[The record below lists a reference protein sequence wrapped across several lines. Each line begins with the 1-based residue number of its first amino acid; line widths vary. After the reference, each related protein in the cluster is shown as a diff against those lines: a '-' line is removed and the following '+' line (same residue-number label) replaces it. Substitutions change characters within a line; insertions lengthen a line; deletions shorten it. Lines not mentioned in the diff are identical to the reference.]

1 MSEPGNRRIQA
12 AIVHMIGLIL
22 CAVALWAL
30 RRWRLPFL
38 VGTVDGIMPLKSALY
53 LLVFTPLLIWLLW
66 RIFLIASAGRVGGLA
81 GVFIMGVLFVGLGLG
96 MHDTATLL
104 GAAGNTGW
112 SPRVVEARRFYD
124 EILGHGAFWLGFVL
138 TTVATGVAQIS
149 NPMPA
154 RQPWLICM
162 VFGLL
167 GLPLATVML
176 GNLMFEHTGRD
187 LVVIGVALSCVLA
200 VHAWKRVELRRLPL
214 LCLLYPAY
222 ALALIGTLLYWA
234 VQRGES

>member
-1 MSEPGNRRIQA
+1 MNEPGNRRIQS
-12 AIVHMIGLIL
+12 AIIHMTGLIL
-22 CAVALWAL
+22 CAVSLWAL

-38 VGTVDGIMPLKSALY
+38 VGTIGGVMPLKSALY
-53 LLVFTPLLIWLLW
+53 LLVFSPLLIWLLW
-66 RIFLIASAGRVGGLA
+66 RIFLIASDGRVGGLS
-81 GVFIMGVLFVGLGLG
+81 GLFVIGVLFVGLGLG

-104 GAAGNTGW
+104 GATGSTGW
-112 SPRVVEARRFYD
+112 SPRALEARHFYD
-124 EILGHGAFWLGFVL
+124 ESLGHGAFWLGFVL

-154 RQPWLICM
+154 RQSWPVCL

-167 GLPLATVML
+167 GLPLAAVML

-187 LVVIGVALSCVLA
+187 LVVIGVALGCVLV

-222 ALALIGTLLYWA
+222 ALALVGTLLYWA
-234 VQRGES
+234 VKSR